1 MTPSEW
7 LQANLS
13 DVIVAVARAGAT
25 LAGSPAEAAATQAN
39 THLQANA
46 QPQKEVSQDE

>member
-13 DVIVAVARAGAT
+13 DVIVAVAQAGAT
-25 LAGSPAEAAATQAN
+25 LAGAPDGATATQAN
-39 THLQANA
+39 TQLQ
-46 QPQKEVSQDE
+46 QGSQDE